1 MAWLLVMAL
10 AVVALTVYA
19 CLIIAGISDD
29 EADR

>member
-29 EADR
+29 EANR